1 MKNSMEKTYKIVFRK
16 SAEKQL
22 LKLPRSEGRIIL
34 NSIAGLATEPFPD
47 SARKMHGFENVFRLR
62 IRNYRVIYR
71 LEKKRLIVEIIKI
84 GHRQNIY
91 K

>member
-1 MKNSMEKTYKIVFRK
+1 MAKMYKVVFRK

-22 LKLPRSEGRIIL
+22 LKLPKPVGLKIIELIKNLSE
-34 NSIAGLATEPFPD
+34 NPVPFN
-47 SARKMHGFENVFRLR
+47 AQKMSGFEN
-62 IRNYRVIYR
+62 IYR
-71 LEKKRLIVEIIKI
+71 LRSGVYRVVYSIDKEVLVIEIIKI

>member
-1 MKNSMEKTYKIVFRK
+1 MAKVYKIIFRK

-22 LKLPRSEGRIIL
+22 LKLPKPVGLKIIELIKSLSENPI
-34 NSIAGLATEPFPD
+34 PV
-47 SARKMHGFENVFRLR
+47 SAQKMSGFEN
-62 IRNYRVIYR
+62 IYR
-71 LEKKRLIVEIIKI
+71 LRSGAYRLVYSIDKEVLVIEIIKI

>member
-1 MKNSMEKTYKIVFRK
+1 MVKVYKIVFRK

-22 LKLPRSEGRIIL
+22 LKLPKQLGLKIIELIKSLSENPI
-34 NSIAGLATEPFPD
+34 PF
-47 SARKMHGFENVFRLR
+47 SAQKMSGFEN
-62 IRNYRVIYR
+62 IYR
-71 LEKKRLIVEIIKI
+71 LRSGAYRLVYSIDKEVLVIEIIKI

>member
-1 MKNSMEKTYKIVFRK
+1 MAKMYKIVFRK

-22 LKLPRSEGRIIL
+22 LKLPKPVGLKIIELIKSLSE
-34 NSIAGLATEPFPD
+34 NPIAL
-47 SARKMHGFENVFRLR
+47 SAQKISGFENVYRLR
-62 IRNYRVIYR
+62 SGVYRVFYSIDKEV
-71 LEKKRLIVEIIKI
+71 LVIEIIKI

>member
-1 MKNSMEKTYKIVFRK
+1 MANVYKIVFRK

-22 LKLPRSEGRIIL
+22 LKLPKPVGLKIIEL
-34 NSIAGLATEPFPD
+34 IKSLPENPIPV
-47 SARKMHGFENVFRLR
+47 SAQKMSGFDNIYR
-62 IRNYRVIYR
+62 IRSGVYRVVYSIDKEV
-71 LEKKRLIVEIIKI
+71 LVIEIIKI

>member
-1 MKNSMEKTYKIVFRK
+1 MAKIYKIVFRK

-22 LKLPRSEGRIIL
+22 LKLPKIVGVKIIDL
-34 NSIAGLATEPFPD
+34 IKRLPENPIPD
-47 SARKMHGFENVFRLR
+47 NAKKMSGFKNLYR
-62 IRNYRVIYR
+62 IRSGSYRVIYAVKNN
-71 LEKKRLIVEIIKI
+71 ELIIEVIKI

>member
-1 MKNSMEKTYKIVFRK
+1 MAKIYKIVFRK

-22 LKLPRSEGRIIL
+22 LKLPKPVGLKIIEL
-34 NSIAGLATEPFPD
+34 IKQLGENPIPENSK
-47 SARKMHGFENVFRLR
+47 KMSGFKDIYR
-62 IRNYRVIYR
+62 IRSGSYRVIYSI
-71 LEKKRLIVEIIKI
+71 ENDELIIEIIKI

>member
-1 MKNSMEKTYKIVFRK
+1 MAKVYKIIFRK

-22 LKLPRSEGRIIL
+22 LKLPNPVGLKIIELIKSLSENPI
-34 NSIAGLATEPFPD
+34 PV
-47 SARKMHGFENVFRLR
+47 SAQKMSGFEN
-62 IRNYRVIYR
+62 IYR
-71 LEKKRLIVEIIKI
+71 LRSGAYRLVYSIDKEVLVIEIIKI